1 MLEEFSFNEPTKKE
15 LTHDLIKDE
24 ILDMILDNDKVVRDL
39 FKSRD
44 FTIVVQGNTEEVKFS
59 KLEDRYFCE
68 IPSSAVD
75 ILTEEKDV
83 RNLMY
88 GINDALRAVKS
99 AKEITALDDIANSTV
114 VQKIPFKATY
124 NVTDAPP
131 EKEEPKPK
139 KESSEEEGEGE
150 STLDEEEGAGH
161 GHGYSEINMSDY
173 DKETKIKYEDIDI
186 SLTDTNKEALSGTH
200 FKGSK
205 LPKKNIEQ
213 VDVLARKLLKS
224 FRGYNGKQVST
235 NPSKRLKERKLCED
249 SDSIYVRKEYRGGHK
264 IDNINF
270 LVDMSGSM
278 SGEPIRNGVQI
289 LAVFNKLAKQK
300 YVTGN
305 IVYSDNSGYTTIQ
318 MPVPDETIYRL
329 TNASGGAEGLHKN
342 MMLNTHILKES
353 KILFC
358 ITDGQITDQ
367 PIDKS
372 FYRKHH
378 INSIGLYVNDVPD
391 IMAYSGKLNRWFDK
405 SLVRRTVPELIDKIV
420 ALALRG

>member
-24 ILDMILDNDKVVRDL
+24 ILDMILDNDQVVRDL

-68 IPSSAVD
+68 VPASAVD
-75 ILTEEKDV
+75 ILTDEKDV

-99 AKEITALDDIANSTV
+99 TKEITALDDIANSTV
-114 VQKIPFKATY
+114 VQKMPFKATF

-139 KESSEEEGEGE
+139 EESSEEG
-150 STLDEEEGAGH
+150 EEGAGRD
-161 GHGYSEINMSDY
+161 YSEINMSDY
-173 DKETKIKYEDIDI
+173 DKETKTKYEDIDI
-186 SLTDTNKEALSGTH
+186 SLTDTNKEALSDTH

-205 LPKKNIEQ
+205 LPKDNIEQ
-213 VDVLARKLLKS
+213 VDILARKLLKS

-235 NPSKRLKERKLCED
+235 NPSKRLKARKLCED
-249 SDSIYVRKEYRGGHK
+249 SDNIYVRREYRGGHK

-278 SGEPIRNGVQI
+278 NGKPIINGVQI

-318 MPVPDETIYRL
+318 MPVPDETIYKL
-329 TNASGGAEGLHKN
+329 TNAGGGAEGLHKN

-358 ITDGQITDQ
+358 ITDGVITDQ

>member
-24 ILDMILDNDKVVRDL
+24 ILDMILDNDQVVRDL

-59 KLEDRYFCE
+59 NLDDRYFCE

-75 ILTEEKDV
+75 ILTDEKDV

-99 AKEITALDDIANSTV
+99 TKEITALDDIANSTV
-114 VQKIPFKATY
+114 VQKMPFKATY
-124 NVTDAPP
+124 NVTDTPP

-139 KESSEEEGEGE
+139 EESEEGEGE
-150 STLDEEEGAGH
+150 GEDTSDETEGV

-173 DKETKIKYEDIDI
+173 DKETKIKYEDVDI
-186 SLTDTNKEALSGTH
+186 TLTDTNKIEVDKSH

-235 NPSKRLKERKLCED
+235 NPSKRLKARKLCED
-249 SDSIYVRKEYRGGHK
+249 SDNIYVRKEYRGGHK

-278 SGEPIRNGVQI
+278 SGEPIGNGVQI

-300 YVTGN
+300 HVTGN
-305 IVYSDNSGYTTIQ
+305 IVYSDDSGYTTIQ
-318 MPVPDETIYRL
+318 MPVPDETIYKL
-329 TNASGGAEGLHKN
+329 TNAGGSSEGLHKN

>member
-24 ILDMILDNDKVVRDL
+24 ILDMILDNDQVVRDL

-59 KLEDRYFCE
+59 KLDDRYFCE

-75 ILTEEKDV
+75 ILTDEKDV

-99 AKEITALDDIANSTV
+99 TKEITALDDIANSTV
-114 VQKIPFKATY
+114 VQKMPFKATF
-124 NVTDAPP
+124 NVTDTPP

-139 KESSEEEGEGE
+139 EESEEGEGE
-150 STLDEEEGAGH
+150 GEDTSDETEGA

-173 DKETKIKYEDIDI
+173 DKKTKIKYKDVDIA
-186 SLTDTNKEALSGTH
+186 LTDTNKIEVGKSH

-235 NPSKRLKERKLCED
+235 NPSKRLKARKLCED
-249 SDSIYVRKEYRGGHK
+249 SDNIYVRREYRGGHK

-278 SGEPIRNGVQI
+278 RGEPIRNGVQI

-305 IVYSDNSGYTTIQ
+305 IVYSDDSGYTTIQ
-318 MPVPDETIYRL
+318 MPVPDETIYKL
-329 TNASGGAEGLHKN
+329 THAGGGAEGLHKN

>member
-24 ILDMILDNDKVVRDL
+24 ILDMILDNDQVVRDL

-59 KLEDRYFCE
+59 KLDDRYFCE
-68 IPSSAVD
+68 VPASAVD
-75 ILTEEKDV
+75 ILTDEKDV

-99 AKEITALDDIANSTV
+99 TKEITALDDIANSTV
-114 VQKIPFKATY
+114 VQKMPFKATY

-131 EKEEPKPK
+131 EKEEHKPK
-139 KESSEEEGEGE
+139 EENEEEG
-150 STLDEEEGAGH
+150 S

-200 FKGSK
+200 FKGK

-213 VDVLARKLLKS
+213 VDALARKLLKS

-235 NPSKRLKERKLCED
+235 NPSKRLKARKLCED
-249 SDSIYVRKEYRGGHK
+249 SDNIYVRKEYRGGHK

-278 SGEPIRNGVQI
+278 GGEPIGNGVQI

-305 IVYSDNSGYTTIQ
+305 IVYSDDSGYTTIQ

-329 TNASGGAEGLHKN
+329 TNADGSAEGLHKN

>member
-24 ILDMILDNDKVVRDL
+24 ILDMILDNDQVVRDL

-59 KLEDRYFCE
+59 KLDDRYFCE
-68 IPSSAVD
+68 VPASAVD
-75 ILTEEKDV
+75 ILTDEKDV

-99 AKEITALDDIANSTV
+99 TKEITALDDIANSTV
-114 VQKIPFKATY
+114 VQKMPFKATF
-124 NVTDAPP
+124 NVTDTPP

-139 KESSEEEGEGE
+139 EESEEGEGE
-150 STLDEEEGAGH
+150 GEDTSDETEDAGH
-161 GHGYSEINMSDY
+161 DYSEINMSDY

-186 SLTDTNKEALSGTH
+186 SLTDTNKIEVDKSH

-205 LPKKNIEQ
+205 LPKKYIEQ

-235 NPSKRLKERKLCED
+235 NPSKRLKARKLCED
-249 SDSIYVRKEYRGGHK
+249 SDNIYVRKEYRGGHK

-278 SGEPIRNGVQI
+278 NRKPIENGVQI

-305 IVYSDNSGYTTIQ
+305 IVYSDDRGYTTIQ

-329 TNASGGAEGLHKN
+329 TNANGSAEGLHKN

>member
-24 ILDMILDNDKVVRDL
+24 ILDMILDNDQVVRDL

-59 KLEDRYFCE
+59 KLDDRYFCE

-75 ILTEEKDV
+75 ILTDEKDV

-99 AKEITALDDIANSTV
+99 TKEITALDDIANSTV
-114 VQKIPFKATY
+114 VQKMPFKATY
-124 NVTDAPP
+124 NVTDTPP

-139 KESSEEEGEGE
+139 EESSEEEGEGDG
-150 STLDEEEGAGH
+150 TPDETEGVGH
-161 GHGYSEINMSDY
+161 RYSEINMSDY

-235 NPSKRLKERKLCED
+235 NPSKRLKARKLCED
-249 SDSIYVRKEYRGGHK
+249 SDNIYVRKEYRGGHK

-278 SGEPIRNGVQI
+278 SGDPIRNGVQI

-305 IVYSDNSGYTTIQ
+305 IVYSDDSGYTTIQ
-318 MPVPDETIYRL
+318 MPVPDETIYKL
-329 TNASGGAEGLHKN
+329 TNAGGSAEGLHKN

-358 ITDGQITDQ
+358 ITD
-367 PIDKS
+367 
-372 FYRKHH
+372 
-378 INSIGLYVNDVPD
+378 
-391 IMAYSGKLNRWFDK
+391 AFDK
-405 SLVRRTVPELIDKIV
+405 TIYLLVGQLFVHL
-420 ALALRG
+420 